1 MTELDQALETLRQDM
16 TDAKSQSKFYD
27 LFLNGTYFVPNQEE
41 EDLAGAGEGAADGH
55 VLPLVIESEGNDYL
69 MLFDSKERLH
79 AWAQA
84 EVGSVEVP
92 GFVLAATT
100 QPPLHWAL
108 NVGTPYSKQ
117 FVPDEIAW
125 LREVVERCNAEAAKG
140 MAEESVQPQETTM
153 PGKAKLT

>member
-16 TDAKSQSKFYD
+16 NDARSQSKFYD
-27 LFLNGTYFVPNQEE
+27 LFLNTTYFVPNLDERDVIE
-41 EDLAGAGEGAADGH
+41 AGEGAADGQ

-117 FVPDEIAW
+117 FLPDEIAW
-125 LREVVERCNAEAAKG
+125 LREVVERCNAEAGKG
-140 MAEESVQPQETTM
+140 MED
-153 PGKAKLT
+153 

>member
-1 MTELDQALETLRQDM
+1 MTELDQALEALRQDM
-16 TDAKSQSKFYD
+16 NDPKSQSKFYD
-27 LFLNGTYFVPNQEE
+27 LFLNSTYFVPKL
-41 EDLAGAGEGAADGH
+41 DDRDAIGADEGAADGQ

-69 MLFDSKERLH
+69 MLFDSKERMH

-84 EVGSVEVP
+84 EVGCVEVP

-117 FVPDEIAW
+117 FLPDEIAW
-125 LREVVERCNAEAAKG
+125 LREVVERCNAEADKG
-140 MAEESVQPQETTM
+140 MEEKSEE
-153 PGKAKLT
+153 

>member
-16 TDAKSQSKFYD
+16 NDAKSQSKYYD
-27 LFLNGTYFVPNQEE
+27 LFLNSTFFVPNMDEQ
-41 EDLAGAGEGAADGH
+41 DSSGAGEGAADRQ

-69 MLFDSKERLH
+69 MLFDSEERLH

-84 EVGSVEVP
+84 EVGSVQVP

-100 QPPLHWAL
+100 QSPLHWAL

-117 FVPDEIAW
+117 FLPDEIAW
-125 LREVVERCNAEAAKG
+125 LREVVERCNAAAATATK
-140 MAEESVQPQETTM
+140 E
-153 PGKAKLT
+153 

>member
-16 TDAKSQSKFYD
+16 NDARNQSKFYD
-27 LFLNGTYFVPNQEE
+27 LFLNTTYFVPNLEE
-41 EDLAGAGEGAADGH
+41 QDSIEAGDGSAGGQ
-55 VLPLVIESEGNDYL
+55 VLPLVIEAEGNDYL
-69 MLFDSKERLH
+69 MLFDSKERLQ

-117 FVPDEIAW
+117 FLPDEIAW
-125 LREVVERCNAEAAKG
+125 LREVVERCNTEAAKG
-140 MAEESVQPQETTM
+140 PEEER
-153 PGKAKLT
+153 A

>member
-16 TDAKSQSKFYD
+16 NDPKSQSKFYD
-27 LFLNGTYFVPNQEE
+27 LFLNSTYFVPNL
-41 EDLAGAGEGAADGH
+41 DKRDAIGAGEGAVEGQ

-69 MLFDSKERLH
+69 MLFDSKERMH

-84 EVGSVEVP
+84 EVGCVEVP

-117 FVPDEIAW
+117 FLPDEIAW
-125 LREVVERCNAEAAKG
+125 LREVVERCNAEADKG
-140 MAEESVQPQETTM
+140 MEEKSEE
-153 PGKAKLT
+153 

>member
-1 MTELDQALETLRQDM
+1 MTELDRALEALRQDM
-16 TDAKSQSKFYD
+16 NDPKSQSKFYD
-27 LFLNGTYFVPNQEE
+27 LFLNATYFVPNLDERDAVE
-41 EDLAGAGEGAADGH
+41 AGEGAAAGH

-69 MLFDSKERLH
+69 MLFDSKERMN

-84 EVGSVEVP
+84 EVGYVEVP

-117 FVPDEIAW
+117 FHPDEIAW
-125 LREVVERCNAEAAKG
+125 LREVVERCNAEADKVP
-140 MAEESVQPQETTM
+140 EEKSE
-153 PGKAKLT
+153 